1 MRSSSSCA
9 RETQPTPEPTH
20 ETTDDDVIDPV
31 VKLVS
36 AKVRQR
42 ATRDGGR
49 MPGRGYGL
57 RCAANLQ
64 PGGPDAHQPA
74 ELVALRAEHPE
85 LSWEDAADVV
95 IGAIALP
102 TASPSASVLS
112 MEERQAR
119 NHIAGLVLSGA
130 IDEARDWI
138 DTDCPP
144 SARDAARL
152 ELDRRTGTRSAS

>member
-1 MRSSSSCA
+1 MAGSSLSA
-9 RETQPTPEPTH
+9 RETEPTPPPADG
-20 ETTDDDVIDPV
+20 TTDDDDVDPL

-42 ATRDGGR
+42 ATLDGR
-49 MPGRGYGL
+49 MPKPGYGL

-64 PGGPDAHQPA
+64 AGGPDAHQPA
-74 ELVALRAEHPE
+74 ELVALRAQHPE
-85 LSWEDAADVV
+85 LSWEQAADVV

-102 TASPSASVLS
+102 QPTPTAPVLS

-119 NHIAGLVLSGA
+119 NHVAALVLTGA